1 MIYQPQTSRDLM
13 PTAKSKSLHE
23 AVNPRVS
30 ERLWAHSRL
39 LVALIVG
46 LLVAVFVPLDG
57 AMTRILAAWNAAG
70 WLYIALL
77 GVMMFRCEIDGIR
90 QQASL
95 EEESRSAILILTIL
109 ASAAMMVAIG
119 AQLSGLSKAKGS
131 EAIVLFGLSFSTILV
146 SWFLVHFVFALYY
159 AHEFHSKTRRSGDS
173 GAGFDFHGQKSPD
186 YLDFLYLSLV
196 VGTTAQTSD
205 INITSR
211 ETRRTV
217 MLHGLLS
224 FFFNTMVI
232 ALVVNL
238 TAQFAG

>member
-1 MIYQPQTSRDLM
+1 LIHEPQTSRDLM
-13 PTAKSKSLHE
+13 PTRSKSLHE
-23 AVNPRVS
+23 AVNPRFS

-131 EAIVLFGLSFSTILV
+131 EAIVLFGLSLDHSGVLV
-146 SWFLVHFVFALYY
+146 SRAFCFC
-159 AHEFHSKTRRSGDS
+159 
-173 GAGFDFHGQKSPD
+173 
-186 YLDFLYLSLV
+186 SLLCARV
-196 VGTTAQTSD
+196 P
-205 INITSR
+205 
-211 ETRRTV
+211 
-217 MLHGLLS
+217 
-224 FFFNTMVI
+224 
-232 ALVVNL
+232 
-238 TAQFAG
+238 

>member
-1 MIYQPQTSRDLM
+1 M
-13 PTAKSKSLHE
+13 PTRSKSLHE

-46 LLVAVFVPLDG
+46 LLVAALVPLD

-95 EEESRSAILILTIL
+95 EEESRFAIFLTIL

-119 AQLSGLSKAKGS
+119 AQLSGLSRAKGF
-131 EAIVLFGLSFSTILV
+131 EAIVLLGLSFSTILV

-159 AHEFHSKTRRSGDS
+159 AHEFHSKTRRAG
-173 GAGFDFHGQKSPD
+173 GAGAGFHGQKSPD

-211 ETRRTV
+211 ETRRTA

-238 TAQFAG
+238 TAQFAS

>member
-1 MIYQPQTSRDLM
+1 ML
-13 PTAKSKSLHE
+13 
-23 AVNPRVS
+23 
-30 ERLWAHSRL
+30 
-39 LVALIVG
+39 
-46 LLVAVFVPLDG
+46 
-57 AMTRILAAWNAAG
+57 RILAAWNVAG

-77 GVMMFRCEIDGIR
+77 GVMMVRCEVAGIR

-95 EEESRSAILILTIL
+95 EDESRSAILVLTVL
-109 ASAAMMVAIG
+109 ASAATMVAVG
-119 AQLSGLSKAKGS
+119 AQLSGLSKAEGF
-131 EAIVLFGLSFSTILV
+131 EGTVLFTLSFSTILV
-146 SWFLVHFVFALYY
+146 SWFLVHFLFAVYY
-159 AHEFHSKTRRSGDS
+159 AHEFHSEARRSGGS

-196 VGTTAQTSD
+196 IGTTAQTSD
-205 INITSR
+205 IDITSR

-224 FFFNTMVI
+224 FFFNTTVI

>member
-1 MIYQPQTSRDLM
+1 M

-23 AVNPRVS
+23 EVSPRIS
-30 ERLWAHSRL
+30 ARLWAHSRL

-46 LLVAVFVPLDG
+46 LLVAALVPLD

-95 EEESRSAILILTIL
+95 EEESRFAILILTIL

-119 AQLSGLSKAKGS
+119 AQLSGLSRAEGS

-159 AHEFHSKTRRSGDS
+159 AHEFHSETRRSGGA

-211 ETRRTV
+211 ETRRTA

-224 FFFNTMVI
+224 FFFNT

-238 TAQFAG
+238 TAQFAS

>member
-1 MIYQPQTSRDLM
+1 M

-23 AVNPRVS
+23 EVSPRIS
-30 ERLWAHSRL
+30 ARLWAHSRL

-46 LLVAVFVPLDG
+46 LLVAALVPLDG

-70 WLYIALL
+70 WLYITLL

-95 EEESRSAILILTIL
+95 EEESRFAILILTIL

-119 AQLSGLSKAKGS
+119 AQLSGLSRAEGS

-159 AHEFHSKTRRSGDS
+159 AHEFHSKTRRTGGA

-211 ETRRTV
+211 ETRRTA

-238 TAQFAG
+238 TAQFAS

>member
-1 MIYQPQTSRDLM
+1 M

-30 ERLWAHSRL
+30 VRLWAHSRL

-119 AQLSGLSKAKGS
+119 AQLSGLSKAKGF
-131 EAIVLFGLSFSTILV
+131 EA
-146 SWFLVHFVFALYY
+146 
-159 AHEFHSKTRRSGDS
+159 
-173 GAGFDFHGQKSPD
+173 
-186 YLDFLYLSLV
+186 
-196 VGTTAQTSD
+196 
-205 INITSR
+205 
-211 ETRRTV
+211 
-217 MLHGLLS
+217 
-224 FFFNTMVI
+224 
-232 ALVVNL
+232 
-238 TAQFAG
+238 

>member
-1 MIYQPQTSRDLM
+1 M

-23 AVNPRVS
+23 AVHPRVS
-30 ERLWAHSRL
+30 ARLWAHSRL

-46 LLVAVFVPLDG
+46 LLVAVLVPLDG

-131 EAIVLFGLSFSTILV
+131 EAFSTILV

>member
-1 MIYQPQTSRDLM
+1 LPKATSS
-13 PTAKSKSLHE
+13 PLHNGKRTTVS
-23 AVNPRVS
+23 ARV
-30 ERLWAHSRL
+30 WAHSRL
-39 LVALIVG
+39 FVSLIVGIVVG
-46 LLVAVFVPLDG
+46 LLVPLDG
-57 AMTRILAAWNAAG
+57 VVLRILAAWNAAG

-77 GVMMFRCEIDGIR
+77 GVMMFQCEVAGIR

-95 EEESRSAILILTIL
+95 EDESRSAILVLTVL
-109 ASAAMMVAIG
+109 ASAATMVAVG
-119 AQLSGLSKAKGS
+119 AQLSGLSKAKGI
-131 EAIVLFGLSFSTILV
+131 EGMVLFTLSFSTILV

-159 AHEFHSKTRRSGDS
+159 AHEFHSETKGRTGGS

-196 VGTTAQTSD
+196 IGTTAQTSD
-205 INITSR
+205 IDITSR

-224 FFFNTMVI
+224 FFFNTTVI